1 MSIKLSKKKIKLKKR
16 YTKKKNKD
24 FRKKS
29 NTRKGTINKIKVL
42 RKTRRHKKKGGGSDG
57 METYTTGLYTCREG
71 GILSISDNKHDFK
84 SQVESFFLS
93 RPNFIYPCEFKG
105 KNWNESLGINA
116 MSEEKIFEKYFG
128 LTRKKGENK
137 NDKYTGYR
145 INEFNNKLEIKVK
158 NDNNFAN
165 WNYNSDSNLLAKYNL
180 ERLLEHEKDKNQLN
194 LIMDEKAKVFNDIIL
209 QKPMANNINDININD
224 YIVKKKGDG
233 DEEIENWF
241 NTLEKKAWIYDAAT
255 SWISFM
261 KHISNKE
268 EDMSNQIY
276 HYEGLATQIDPAFK
290 PNIYDLSKYS
300 GIVYDTN
307 NYIYIKARIN
317 EKSNDKLKNPSQIL
331 SFSEVLF
338 LNRIV
343 CGLFEFLKI
352 TLIRFGS
359 LRPVI

>member
-1 MSIKLSKKKIKLKKR
+1 
-16 YTKKKNKD
+16 
-24 FRKKS
+24 
-29 NTRKGTINKIKVL
+29 
-42 RKTRRHKKKGGGSDG
+42 
-57 METYTTGLYTCREG
+57 TTGLYTCREG

-128 LTRKKGENK
+128 LTRKKGENE

-300 GIVYDTN
+300 GIVYD
-307 NYIYIKARIN
+307 
-317 EKSNDKLKNPSQIL
+317 
-331 SFSEVLF
+331 
-338 LNRIV
+338 
-343 CGLFEFLKI
+343 
-352 TLIRFGS
+352 
-359 LRPVI
+359 